1 MVIDQVADRGA
12 TRIWLLQYGP
22 CWCHTTATDTSS
34 FDYVRLRKTA
44 ADLGPLEENLLIVS
58 DRVIDGSGKS
68 YRQVYADV
76 PEPKLVVS
84 VATCPHARRFWDELP
99 NGWTPVDE
107 LLPIDL
113 HVEECI
119 SGYPETLAAAVLAH
133 VLGDTETSADATED
147 RDMSA
152 MADERRAVDA

>member
-1 MVIDQVADRGA
+1 MVADRIDDQGA
-12 TRIWLLQYGP
+12 ARIWLLQYGP
-22 CWCHTTATDTSS
+22 CWCHTTPTDTSS
-34 FDYVRLRKTA
+34 FDYVRLRKTE
-44 ADLGPLEENLLIVS
+44 ADLGTLEENLLIVS

-76 PEPKLVVS
+76 PDPKLVVS

-113 HVEECI
+113 HVDECI
-119 SGYPETLAAAVLAH
+119 RGYPEALAAAVLAH
-133 VLGDTETSADATED
+133 VLSDTERPSVETEN
-147 RDMSA
+147 REMSSV
-152 MADERRAVDA
+152 ADERRAVDA

>member
-1 MVIDQVADRGA
+1 MVTDQVDDRRA

-22 CWCHTTATDTSS
+22 CWCRTPATETSS
-34 FDYVRLRKTA
+34 FDYVRMRRTA
-44 ADLGPLEENLLIVS
+44 ADLGSMEENLLIVS

-68 YRQVYADV
+68 YRQVYTDV

-84 VATCPHARRFWDELP
+84 AATCPHARRFWNELP

-113 HVEECI
+113 HVDDCI
-119 SGYPETLAAAVLAH
+119 NGQPEALAAAVLAH
-133 VLGDTETSADATED
+133 VLGDTEKPAVDRED
-147 RDMSA
+147 REMSSV
-152 MADERRAVDA
+152 ADERRVVDA

>member
-1 MVIDQVADRGA
+1 MVADRIDDHGA

-22 CWCHTTATDTSS
+22 CWCHTTATDTNS
-34 FDYVRLRKTA
+34 FDYVRLRRTA
-44 ADLGPLEENLLIVS
+44 ADLGTLEDNLLIVS

-84 VATCPHARRFWDELP
+84 VAACPNARRFWNELP

-113 HVEECI
+113 HVDECI
-119 SGYPETLAAAVLAH
+119 SGRPEALAAAVLAH
-133 VLGDTETSADATED
+133 VLGDTEPAVETVERA
-147 RDMSA
+147 MSSV
-152 MADERRAVDA
+152 ADERRAVDA

>member
-34 FDYVRLRKTA
+34 FDYVRLRKKA
-44 ADLGPLEENLLIVS
+44 ADLGSMEKNLLIVS

-84 VATCPHARRFWDELP
+84 AATCPHARRFWDELP

-113 HVEECI
+113 HVDECI
-119 SGYPETLAAAVLAH
+119 NGYPEALAAAVLAH
-133 VLGDTETSADATED
+133 VLGDTDKPAVERVD
-147 RDMSA
+147 REMSSV
-152 MADERRAVDA
+152 ADERRAVDA